1 MPTYNPTIRKSAYQS
16 PLGAMTLAASDA
28 GLAGAWFDDQRHMPD
43 TAGWPSA
50 PRDAVLRRAAD
61 QLGEYFDAR
70 RDTFDLPLDLRSG
83 TAFQQL
89 VWQALLC
96 IPFGGNTT
104 YGALSSSIGKAA
116 AVRAAGSAIGRN
128 PLGIIVPCHRVLGA
142 DGSLTGYAGGL
153 ERKAALLRLEA
164 RKTPVTNPA

>member
-1 MPTYNPTIRKSAYQS
+1 MPFDTNSIRISPYQS
-16 PLGAMTLAASDA
+16 PLGTMTLAATDT

-43 TAGWPSA
+43 TSAWPVK
-50 PRDAVLRRAAD
+50 PQDPTLRRAVQ
-61 QLGEYFDAR
+61 QLGEYFAAKR
-70 RDTFDLPLDLRSG
+70 RVFDLPLDLRRG

-89 VWQALLC
+89 VWKALLG
-96 IPFGGNTT
+96 IPFGGRTT
-104 YGALSSSIGKAA
+104 YGRLSSSIGKAA

-153 ERKAALLRLEA
+153 ERKAALLQLEA
-164 RKTPVTNPA
+164 PGLAQDSPA

>member
-1 MPTYNPTIRKSAYQS
+1 MPFDTHSIRKCAYQS
-16 PLGAMTLAASDA
+16 PLGAMTLAATDA
-28 GLAGAWFDDQRHMPD
+28 GLAGAWFDNQRHMPD
-43 TAGWPSA
+43 TRNWPDA
-50 PRDAVLRRAAD
+50 PQDPVLQRATQQFD
-61 QLGEYFDAR
+61 EYFAGKR
-70 RDTFDLPLDLRSG
+70 TMFALPLDLRHG
-83 TAFQQL
+83 TNFQQL
-89 VWQALLC
+89 VWNALLR

-104 YGALSSSIGKAA
+104 YGRLSNSIGKAA

-164 RKTPVTNPA
+164 QSAQHPLPA

>member
-1 MPTYNPTIRKSAYQS
+1 MPFDKQTIRRCAYQS
-16 PLGAMTLAASDA
+16 PLGAMTLAATDA

-43 TAGWPSA
+43 TSGWPDA
-50 PRDAVLRRAAD
+50 PQDPTLRRAM
-61 QLGEYFDAR
+61 QQFGEYFAGQR
-70 RDTFDLPLDLRSG
+70 TVFDLPLDLRHG
-83 TAFQQL
+83 TSFQQL
-89 VWQALLC
+89 VWNALLR

-104 YGALSSSIGKAA
+104 YGRLSGSIGKAA

-128 PLGIIVPCHRVLGA
+128 PWGIIVPCHRVLGA

-164 RKTPVTNPA
+164 HGAP

>member
-1 MPTYNPTIRKSAYQS
+1 MPFDKNTIRSCAYQS
-16 PLGAMTLAASDA
+16 PLGAMTLAATDT

-43 TAGWPSA
+43 MAGWHSEPA
-50 PRDAVLRRAAD
+50 DPTLRRALQQFD
-61 QLGEYFDAR
+61 EYFAGTR
-70 RDTFDLPLDLRSG
+70 TVFDLPLDLRHG
-83 TAFQQL
+83 TPFQQL
-89 VWQALLC
+89 VWNALLR

-104 YGALSSSIGKAA
+104 YGRLSDSIGKAA

-164 RKTPVTNPA
+164 RGAQHPLPA